1 MQTYT
6 RLIDVPASA
15 LLVQMQ
21 SDGTALAY
29 FEGDEL
35 PLQPPNPPPVPTR
48 FVTAQEYRQRFSQ
61 AELLALLASTDAG
74 VKLLVLKVSTAPPE
88 GIDLLSQT
96 VSQGLAYLVAQGILA
111 PARPAQIV
119 A

>member
-1 MQTYT
+1 MQ
-6 RLIDVPASA
+6 P
-15 LLVQMQ
+15 
-21 SDGTALAY
+21 DGTVLAY
-29 FEGDEL
+29 FDGDEL
-35 PLQPPNPPPVPTR
+35 PPQPPQAPPAPTR
-48 FVTAQEYRQRFSQ
+48 YVTVQEYRQRFTQ
-61 AELLALLASTDAG
+61 PELLALLASADAG

-111 PARPAQIV
+111 ADRPAQIV